1 MRPDEGS
8 ARARDGDRQNDAARR
23 QRRSAEVRA
32 IERLRDYR
40 TRPMPGGM
48 IGAEAAR
55 LCGEMEREAKRLGA
69 AGRAWAEAASEGLG
83 ESLMESVRATNVSR
97 GVLWLEADHAAAR
110 YRTEAWLRGG
120 GEAEIVRRAGR
131 GKIHGVRVS
140 AGRKGSGARG
150 GSGR

>member
-1 MRPDEGS
+1 MGADPAGRGT
-8 ARARDGDRQNDAARR
+8 
-23 QRRSAEVRA
+23 RSAEVRA

-120 GEAEIVRRAGR
+120 GEAEIV
-131 GKIHGVRVS
+131 HGVRVS

-150 GSGR
+150 GSGRQDRGS